1 MAFEAAEFAFPAS
14 GISNSPAPGQSEK
27 SSHCKF
33 TTYKS
38 KVDPSLRGRCR
49 FYCNGRFAA
58 VYWPMSPQELSLR
71 PMAAAPHDPRDR
83 LPPNLLWV
91 TRLGNACARN
101 WMVLDRT
108 GRLFVACLGAASL
121 GSASL
126 AIAGGPCAGTD
137 STGSHSKFLRCP
149 LGSAPRRRN
158 ETNTAEDGPRRFCG
172 KDVHSVREHACA
184 TNDDNYDYRS
194 SQSSHDPF
202 RFRQS
207 GRTWEDETDE
217 EVTGYL
223 ERNRGRPIADR
234 VIEVQEKQNAWK
246 ACRIKGTI
254 LPGGSERWIQ
264 LKSLT
269 FSFRIQPVTTGDRGA

>member
-1 MAFEAAEFAFPAS
+1 
-14 GISNSPAPGQSEK
+14 
-27 SSHCKF
+27 
-33 TTYKS
+33 
-38 KVDPSLRGRCR
+38 
-49 FYCNGRFAA
+49 
-58 VYWPMSPQELSLR
+58 MSPQELSLR

-101 WMVLDRT
+101 WMALDRT

-121 GSASL
+121 GCALL
-126 AIAGGPCAGTD
+126 AIAGWTRAGTD
-137 STGSHSKFLRCP
+137 STGSHSKFAALLVPHHDDETKLIRLKTDPDAFVGKTFILC
-149 LGSAPRRRN
+149 GS
-158 ETNTAEDGPRRFCG
+158 
-172 KDVHSVREHACA
+172 VLA
-184 TNDDNYDYRS
+184 TNYYNYDYRS
-194 SQSSHDPF
+194 SQSSHYSF

-254 LPGGSERWIQ
+254 LPGGSERWDTIEILDIQ
-264 LKSLT
+264 FLNSAGDDWGSWML
-269 FSFRIQPVTTGDRGA
+269 SGANATGDRSADQ